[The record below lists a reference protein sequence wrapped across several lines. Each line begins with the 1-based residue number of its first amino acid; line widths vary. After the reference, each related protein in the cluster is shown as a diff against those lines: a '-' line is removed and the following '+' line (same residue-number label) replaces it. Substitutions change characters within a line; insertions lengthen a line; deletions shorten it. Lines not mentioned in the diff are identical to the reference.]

1 MKKISIKRE
10 QSQAGLS
17 FAEREKFRPQVKN
30 KLLRLRVLLAAVAT
44 GAWAQDPAKYKITVA
59 EGTEDAENWTVP
71 AEAAAGS
78 PVTATYNGAKK
89 VKSVKA
95 VKKGG
100 AEPASLIVTPVVGQI
115 IGSDGK
121 NYDANATLPD
131 GVTALAKIAYV
142 GSETGDDTYKNG
154 LALAL
159 EDVSDS
165 KTWCNQLS
173 ATCLGTQ
180 YDSDTKFNDLAGIAN
195 TDALVNH
202 TGHTHAAANAARG
215 YNSGTHPTG
224 TSAWF
229 LPSAGQW
236 NKMIGAAGL
245 NNLGLRER
253 AYYWS
258 STECRAGNAWDFYSN
273 DFDWLIDRKIVAG
286 RVRACLAF

>member
-1 MKKISIKRE
+1 MIKKRFISM
-10 QSQAGLS
+10 L
-17 FAEREKFRPQVKN
+17 
-30 KLLRLRVLLAAVAT
+30 VLLAAVAT
-44 GAWAQDPAKYKITVA
+44 GAMAQTTYKVSVK
-59 EGTEDAENWTVP
+59 EGTEDATSWTIAP
-71 AEAAAGS
+71 PEATTTGVAQGTE
-78 PVTATYNGAKK
+78 VTASYGGVKK

-95 VKKGG
+95 VKK
-100 AEPASLIVTPVVGQI
+100 AAASLIVNPVVGQI

-131 GVTALAKIAYV
+131 GVTAVAMIAYL
-142 GSETGDDTYKNG
+142 GNDAETSPTNTAFKNG

-159 EDVSDS
+159 ADVSGTPS
-165 KTWCNQLS
+165 WCSQTS

-180 YDSDTKFNDLAGIAN
+180 YDSSTKFNDLAGIAN

-215 YNSGTHPTG
+215 YNSGTHPAG

-236 NKMIGAAGL
+236 DKMTGSTGL
-245 NNLGLRER
+245 GLSNLGLSGR
-253 AYYWS
+253 YWL
-258 STECRAGNAWDFYSN
+258 STENAAYKAWVFDSNNGNWRTDLKSATVF
-273 DFDWLIDRKIVAG
+273 

>member
-1 MKKISIKRE
+1 M
-10 QSQAGLS
+10 L
-17 FAEREKFRPQVKN
+17 
-30 KLLRLRVLLAAVAT
+30 VLLAAVAT
-44 GAWAQDPAKYKITVA
+44 GAMAQTTYKVSVK
-59 EGTEDAENWTVP
+59 EGTEDATSWTIAP
-71 AEAAAGS
+71 PEATTTGVAQGTE
-78 PVTATYNGAKK
+78 VTASYGGVKK

-95 VKKGG
+95 VKK
-100 AEPASLIVTPVVGQI
+100 AAASLIVNPVVGQI

-131 GVTALAKIAYV
+131 GVTAVAMIAYL
-142 GSETGDDTYKNG
+142 GNDAETSPTNTAFKNG

-159 EDVSDS
+159 ADVSGTPS
-165 KTWCNQLS
+165 WCSQTS

-180 YDSDTKFNDLAGIAN
+180 YDSSTKFNDLAGIAN

-215 YNSGTHPTG
+215 YNSGTHPAG

-236 NKMIGAAGL
+236 DKMTGSTGL
-245 NNLGLRER
+245 GLSNLGLSGR
-253 AYYWS
+253 YWL
-258 STECRAGNAWDFYSN
+258 STENAAYKAWVFDSNNGNWRTDLKSATVF
-273 DFDWLIDRKIVAG
+273 